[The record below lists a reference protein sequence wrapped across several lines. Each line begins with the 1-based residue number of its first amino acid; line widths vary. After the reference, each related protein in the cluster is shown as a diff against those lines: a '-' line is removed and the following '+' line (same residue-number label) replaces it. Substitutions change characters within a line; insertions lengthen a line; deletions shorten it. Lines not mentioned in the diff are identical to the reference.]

1 MFLQETPAPFEY
13 CFLKNI
19 ANPPNN
25 NLTVRIV
32 DLNMHEHHVICSFYL
47 TQIEEHLVMDYQVL
61 KDLTVPLRDV
71 VNYEARIKNDSDPDT
86 YQKLIYAEGQLNI
99 SLRKL
104 GNMVSKIMHDNFITI
119 STASFILSKTLI
131 I

>member
-1 MFLQETPAPFEY
+1 M
-13 CFLKNI
+13 
-19 ANPPNN
+19 
-25 NLTVRIV
+25 
-32 DLNMHEHHVICSFYL
+32 

-71 VNYEARIKNDSDPDT
+71 VNYEARIKSDLDPDT

-119 STASFILSKTLI
+119 STTSFILSKTLI